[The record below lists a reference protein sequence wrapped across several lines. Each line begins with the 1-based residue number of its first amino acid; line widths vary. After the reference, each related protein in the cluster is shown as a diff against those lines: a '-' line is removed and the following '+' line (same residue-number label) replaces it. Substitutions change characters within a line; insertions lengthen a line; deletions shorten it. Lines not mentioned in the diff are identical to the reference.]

1 MALSG
6 RLEDLNFLE
15 ILQIIAFSKKTGT
28 LKVESTLASGA
39 VLFQDGVVLCAFW
52 TSTTPIVS
60 PLSGLTLNESRA
72 LVLQDEIRIALRELV
87 ALREGQ
93 FEFTL
98 TSEPPTHFEGMDIS
112 RFLVAGGVDP
122 QSLMLELA
130 RELDTARKDST
141 SLFESSEEMAKH
153 IESELNAASTPQLI
167 ERPDITV
174 LLVDDEP
181 KVLDI
186 VGAELKRSG
195 CRVIAAGSA
204 AEALEQLENFVDSET
219 AAVLVTD
226 VAMPSSGGDSFE
238 GGFEVVE
245 KLKKLTGGRGLAM
258 LITESL
264 SLEARA
270 RTRKLGVRK
279 VAFKPALTKLDD
291 DEYVADLASFTKIL
305 VHELE
310 KLVAHADS
318 SAAEPSV
325 PELNDNL
332 MFDFLKTMTEQL
344 KNPNQNIAR
353 MALRVS
359 AKHCERTV
367 LFTVKGPRA
376 YAFAAFRKGTSTK
389 NATEAVK
396 GLAFELQDVHP
407 FAEVVY
413 SRSGASGSHDA
424 NALPS
429 GFDRG
434 RAKVYELLPI
444 LNNNEVVLVVLCDNP
459 NSGGPIGN
467 LAGLALFLTQAGM
480 AMENAALH
488 KKLRSVEDRYS
499 LEDQG
504 PLTQKHNRIVRDR
517 QS

>member
-1 MALSG
+1 MALNG
-6 RLEDLNFLE
+6 RIEDLNLLE
-15 ILQIIAFSKKTGT
+15 LLQIIAFSKKTGT
-28 LKVESTLASGA
+28 LKVESTLANGA
-39 VLFQDGVVLCAFW
+39 VLFQDGVVLCAFS

-60 PLSGLTLNESRA
+60 PLAGMTLNESRA
-72 LVLQDEIRIALRELV
+72 LLLQDEIRIALRELV

-98 TSEPPTHFEGMDIS
+98 TTEPPTHFEGMDIS
-112 RFLVAGGVDP
+112 RFIVAGGVDP
-122 QSLMLELA
+122 QALMLELA
-130 RELDTARKDST
+130 RELDTARKDGT
-141 SLFESSEEMAKH
+141 SLLESAEEIAKH
-153 IESELNAASTPQLI
+153 IDSENNTANVPQCI

-186 VGAELKRSG
+186 VGTELKRSG
-195 CRVIAAGSA
+195 CRVIPAGSA
-204 AEALEQLENFVDSET
+204 AEGLEQLKTLVDSEV

-226 VAMPSSGGDSFE
+226 VAMPSSRGDSFE
-238 GGFEVVE
+238 GGFEVVA
-245 KLKKLTGGRGLAM
+245 KLEELTNGSGLTM

-264 SLEARA
+264 SPEARA
-270 RTRKLGVRK
+270 RARKLGVRK

-291 DEYVADLASFTKIL
+291 DEYVADLESFTKIL
-305 VHELE
+305 VHELYE
-310 KLVAHADS
+310 LVAQADS
-318 SAAEPSV
+318 SAAGPSAPV
-325 PELNDNL
+325 RNDEL

-344 KNPNQNIAR
+344 KNPNQSIAR
-353 MALRVS
+353 MVLRVG
-359 AKHCERTV
+359 AQHCERTV

-376 YAFAAFRKGTSTK
+376 HAFAAFRKGSSTK
-389 NATEAVK
+389 AATETVK
-396 GLAFELQDVHP
+396 GLGFELQTVHP

-413 SRSGASGSHDA
+413 SRTGASGSYDA

-444 LNNNEVVLVVLCDNP
+444 LNNNEVVSVVLCDNP
-459 NSGGPIGN
+459 NSGGPLGN
-467 LAGLALFLTQAGM
+467 FAGLALFLTQAGM

-488 KKLRSVEDRYS
+488 KKLRTVEDRYS
-499 LEDQG
+499 LENQG
-504 PLTQKHNRIVRDR
+504 PLTQEHDRAVRDR

>member
-1 MALSG
+1 MALNG
-6 RLEDLNFLE
+6 RLEDLNLLE

-39 VLFQDGVVLCAFW
+39 VLFQDGVVLCAFS
-52 TSTTPIVS
+52 TSTTPVVS
-60 PLSGLTLNESRA
+60 PLAGMTLNESRA
-72 LVLQDEIRIALRELV
+72 LLLQDEIRIALRELV

-93 FEFTL
+93 FEFSL

-112 RFLVAGGVDP
+112 RFIVAGGADP
-122 QSLMLELA
+122 QALMLELA
-130 RELDTARKDST
+130 RDLDTARKDST
-141 SLFESSEEMAKH
+141 FLLESTEEMAQH
-153 IESELNAASTPQLI
+153 IEREQNGGRMPQLL
-167 ERPDITV
+167 ERPEINV

-186 VGAELKRSG
+186 VGTELKRSG
-195 CRVIAAGSA
+195 CSVITASSA
-204 AEALEQLENFVDSET
+204 AEALEQLKNLVSET
-219 AAVLVTD
+219 TAVLVTD
-226 VAMPSSGGDSFE
+226 VAMPSSGGGSFE

-245 KLKKLTGGRGLAM
+245 KLKELTEGRGLAM

-264 SLEARA
+264 SSEARA
-270 RTRKLGVRK
+270 RARKLGVRK

-291 DEYVADLASFTKIL
+291 DEYVADLESFTKIL
-305 VHELE
+305 LHELY
-310 KLVAHADS
+310 KLAAHADS

-325 PELNDNL
+325 PERNDDL
-332 MFDFLKTMTEQL
+332 MFDYLKTMTEQL
-344 KNPNQNIAR
+344 KNTNQSIAR
-353 MALRVS
+353 PVLRVG

-367 LFTVKGPRA
+367 LFTVKGPRVH
-376 YAFAAFRKGTSTK
+376 AFAAFRNGTSTK
-389 NATEAVK
+389 GATKTVK
-396 GLAFELQDVHP
+396 GLTFELQAVHP

-444 LNNNEVVLVVLCDNP
+444 LNNNEVVSVVLCDNP
-459 NSGGPIGN
+459 NSGGPPGN
-467 LAGLALFLTQAGM
+467 IAGLALFLTQAGM

-499 LEDQG
+499 LENQG
-504 PLTQKHNRIVRDR
+504 PLTQEPNRVVRDR
-517 QS
+517 RS